1 MEGER
6 WREEEGGGF
15 TGVREGNG
23 GRRTTS
29 ASCAGE
35 SARGSPDEEASA
47 WRMVGGEDRGNDD
60 DRLQRGQEREGLP
73 GRGGLGVMDGGGRA
87 EDSGNDGDRLRRG
100 RDRERLPG
108 RGGLGVAEG
117 RGAARTVA
125 MMRPPAAAG
134 LRGSTWIWRV
144 GREANLVERQ
154 WEEVK

>member
-1 MEGER
+1 MENGRVSKEGGGRRCEGEW

-15 TGVREGNG
+15 TGVSEGNG

-87 EDSGNDGDRLRRG
+87 EDSGNDGDRLRRE
-100 RDRERLPG
+100 RDRERLPR

-117 RGAARTVA
+117 RERRGRRRRRV
-125 MMRPPAAAG
+125 RP
-134 LRGSTWIWRV
+134 LRRG
-144 GREANLVERQ
+144 
-154 WEEVK
+154 

>member
-15 TGVREGNG
+15 TSVREGNG

-60 DRLQRGQEREGLP
+60 DRLRRGQEHEGLP

-87 EDSGNDGDRLRRG
+87 EDSGNDGDRLRRE
-100 RDRERLPG
+100 RDRERLPR

-117 RGAARTVA
+117 RERRGRRRRRV
-125 MMRPPAAAG
+125 RP
-134 LRGSTWIWRV
+134 LRRG
-144 GREANLVERQ
+144 
-154 WEEVK
+154 

>member
-6 WREEEGGGF
+6 WREEGGGF

-87 EDSGNDGDRLRRG
+87 EDSGNDGDRLRRE
-100 RDRERLPG
+100 RDRERLPE

-144 GREANLVERQ
+144 GREANRVERQ